1 MWFVESWAVAIKC
14 LIITGK
20 RQFLTCYRHLLRRA
34 APQENLLPYPPTGL
48 SCMDTILC
56 FLSSKHRSQPSTPSF
71 PVTAGPPW
79 WVCQPSRH
87 APPGPC
93 GGPGPPVCHP
103 LWYFLENR
111 VASWVPLWGSELTGL
126 GRGPR

>member
-1 MWFVESWAVAIKC
+1 MWFVKSWAVAIKR

-20 RQFLTCYRHLLRRA
+20 RQFLTCVTSPVAYGS
-34 APQENLLPYPPTGL
+34 PPYPPTGL
-48 SCMDTILC
+48 SCMGTILR

-71 PVTAGPPW
+71 PVTAGTPW

-87 APPGPC
+87 APLGPH
-93 GGPGPPVCHP
+93 GGLGPPVYHP
-103 LWYFLENR
+103 LWYFLEDR

-126 GRGPR
+126 GPGPR